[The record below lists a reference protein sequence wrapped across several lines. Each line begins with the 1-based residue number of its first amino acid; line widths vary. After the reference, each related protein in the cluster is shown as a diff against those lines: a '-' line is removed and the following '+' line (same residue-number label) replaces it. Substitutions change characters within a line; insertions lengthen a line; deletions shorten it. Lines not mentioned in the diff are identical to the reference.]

1 MSTFHRAGFGATAFA
16 ALAATAVLAAP
27 NASALVTGI
36 SVSGDK
42 FCAGKTYT
50 VTVDVTVT
58 SFLFDVTLTDGS
70 TEVGKAK
77 PANGKA
83 TFSWTPS
90 GAGSHT
96 LKAVQE
102 VVSSKTTTVTVA
114 DCTPSGGGTG
124 SFSGNPLGSL
134 FSSLSA
140 Q

>member
-1 MSTFHRAGFGATAFA
+1 MTKFHRAGFGATAFG

-27 NASALVTGI
+27 SANALVTGI

-42 FCAGKTYT
+42 FCTGKTYT

-77 PANGKA
+77 PSNGKA
-83 TFSWTPS
+83 TFSWTPTTT
-90 GAGSHT
+90 GSHT

-102 VVSSKTTTVTVA
+102 VISSKTTTVSVV
-114 DCTPSGGGTG
+114 DCTPTGGGTG
-124 SFSGNPLGSL
+124 SFDGNPFASIL
-134 FSSLSA
+134 SSLSA
-140 Q
+140 K